1 MRFNNI
7 LVPIG
12 GHKADEEAIELACK
26 IAKGGK
32 SKIYVL
38 YIIQVKRALPLDAEL
53 EPEIRKAEE
62 VLSHAED
69 IAEEQDYEIDT
80 DILQAREIGPAI
92 GDEVAERN
100 IDLLLIGMN
109 YKRHFGEFKLGDTV
123 TYVLKNAPCRVFVLR
138 QPLANQE
145 EK

>member
-1 MRFNNI
+1 MRFSNI

-12 GHKADEEAIELACK
+12 GHKPDEEAIELACR
-26 IAKGGK
+26 IAKGAK

-53 EPEIRKAEE
+53 EPEIKKAEE

-69 IAEEQDYEIDT
+69 FAEEQDYEIDT

-92 GDEVAERN
+92 VDEVAERN
-100 IDLLLIGMN
+100 IDLLLMGMN
-109 YKRHFGEFKLGDTV
+109 YKKRFGEFELGDTI

-138 QPLANQE
+138 QPLTNQE
-145 EK
+145 GR